1 MRRTPAILGIV
12 PLLLLG
18 VGCSKD
24 GGGGSPVAVD
34 PTVPV
39 ISNLR
44 VTLGAPCTGSSGMS
58 GTSKT
63 LVFDY
68 TDADGNL
75 RGGSVTFRATFAFG
89 GPSTLTGTIPSR
101 AVAITGATSGSI
113 AVTSC
118 VRFGSNSSF
127 TQEVVVTDASG
138 KASNALS
145 TEVPNPGLPLLP
157 RDPSGT
163 PGQDLM

>member
-1 MRRTPAILGIV
+1 ML
-12 PLLLLG
+12 PLLLLSAA
-18 VGCSKD
+18 CSKD
-24 GGGGSPVAVD
+24 GGGRSSPTATD
-34 PTVPV
+34 PTIPA
-39 ISNLR
+39 IANLR
-44 VTLGAPCTGSSGMS
+44 VTLGQPCTGTSGVA
-58 GTSKT
+58 GTVKT
-63 LVFDY
+63 VVFDY

-75 RGGSVTFRATFAFG
+75 RGGSVTFRATFAVG

-101 AVAITGATSGSI
+101 AVAITGTTSGSI

-145 TEVPNPGLPLLP
+145 TEVPNPGVPLLP